1 MADAMPEEDRAFW
14 NGLAM
19 RAATDKAAFSALYNH
34 FFPIVYKYV
43 MRRMPSGDVDEV
55 TGRVFL
61 RVYEHIGDYD
71 REKAAFS
78 TWLFRI
84 VSNEIA
90 RIFGASS
97 SKEIPSEW
105 EDVPIP
111 AAPAEESPERR
122 ILRQEENRR
131 LRAALQTLSARDQR
145 IVVMTY
151 WLDMSSEEIGA
162 ALGEKPNTIRVAL
175 KRAREMLKKRLEEE

>member
-1 MADAMPEEDRAFW
+1 MTDAMPEKDRAFW
-14 NGLAM
+14 NGIAT
-19 RAATDKAAFSALYNH
+19 RAATDKAAFSALYNQ
-34 FFPIVYKYV
+34 FFPLVYKYV

-90 RIFGASS
+90 RIFGAPS

-131 LRAALQTLSARDQR
+131 LHAALLNLSKRDQR
-145 IVVMTY
+145 IVAMTY

-162 ALGEKPNTIRVAL
+162 AKSPTRSAS
-175 KRAREMLKKRLEEE
+175 R